1 MLILSLLVV
10 GCSSNTEQEVT
21 TEAPGTTVAEST
33 EPAAPAKDT
42 LIVGMGADAKSLDP
56 HATNDQPSSRVA
68 KQIYNTL
75 VNQNEAMELE
85 PGLAESWTQIDDLTY
100 EFKLKQGVMFHN
112 GEELKASDVKFTI
125 LRALESSHI
134 GHIVGAIDGE
144 KIEIV
149 EAGHPIPDNRGIQ
162 ATNRVIELLKR
173 TQKDDL
179 VICLISGGGSALMV
193 SPVEGISLA
202 ELQDLTAE
210 LLASGATINE
220 INTLRKHLDQV
231 KGGQIARYATPA
243 RLVSLILSDVVG
255 DPLDVIASGPTVP
268 DSTTFDDAIEIL
280 NKYQI
285 EHKISRSIIKH
296 LNSGRAGE
304 IPETP
309 KENDGIFKN
318 VTNFMIGSNL
328 VAGNGTL
335 EQARKEGFHSMVL
348 TNYLQGEA
356 KEVAITLAAILRQ
369 MASNNPPIPRPAC
382 IILGGETT
390 VTLHGNGQGG
400 RNQEIALASVYDLS
414 GIEDI
419 ALITLATDGGDGPTD
434 AAGAVVTGE
443 TFLRAQKLGMDPQK
457 YLRNNDSYN
466 FFKTLNDLVIT
477 GPTQTNVND
486 LVFLFSF

>member
-1 MLILSLLVV
+1 MEISHLLDESLRSKPWGRKVARIMVAGLQAVDPYIAISNHVKRVQESLEINGDRFNLAVNGRIFVIGAGKAGQPMAEAVSEILGNKLEYGLVIV
-10 GCSSNTEQEVT
+10 
-21 TEAPGTTVAEST
+21 
-33 EPAAPAKDT
+33 KDGYYD
-42 LIVGMGADAKSLDP
+42 IERP
-56 HATNDQPSSRVA
+56 
-68 KQIYNTL
+68 I
-75 VNQNEAMELE
+75 
-85 PGLAESWTQIDDLTY
+85 
-100 EFKLKQGVMFHN
+100 
-112 GEELKASDVKFTI
+112 
-125 LRALESSHI
+125 
-134 GHIVGAIDGE
+134 E

-149 EAGHPIPDNRGIQ
+149 EAGHPIPDNRGVQ

-400 RNQEIALASVYDLS
+400 RNQEIALASVYDLA